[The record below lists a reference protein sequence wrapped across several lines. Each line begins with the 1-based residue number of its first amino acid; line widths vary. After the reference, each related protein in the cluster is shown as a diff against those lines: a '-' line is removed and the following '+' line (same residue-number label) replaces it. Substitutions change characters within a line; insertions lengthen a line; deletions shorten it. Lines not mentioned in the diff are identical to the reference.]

1 LALLAGPGGLPALSA
16 SQDSEIARIL
26 AKACEGDPQSS
37 AELLPLVYEELRKLA
52 RQRLKHEPPGHTLQA
67 TALVHE
73 AYLRLLADPGVC
85 WNGRRHFFAA
95 AAEAMRRILVE
106 RARKYHRLKH
116 GGGRRRFALDN
127 VDPAEREESG
137 ELLIDLDQALR
148 KLEAGDTVRSEVV
161 KLRYFAGLTIEQ
173 TADVLGISPA
183 TVKRQWTFAQ
193 AWLCHEI
200 TRGDTAAIR
209 DFDEPIARPPSH

>member
-1 LALLAGPGGLPALSA
+1 MST
-16 SQDSEIARIL
+16 SQDGEIARIL

-37 AELLPLVYEELRKLA
+37 AELLPFVYEELRKLA
-52 RQRLKHEPPGHTLQA
+52 HHRLKHEPPGHTLQA

-73 AYLRLLADPGVC
+73 AYLRLLADPGAC
-85 WNGRRHFFAA
+85 WNNRRHFVAA

-116 GGGRRRFALDN
+116 GGGRRRLALDD
-127 VDPAEREESG
+127 VDPAQREESG
-137 ELLIDLDQALR
+137 ELLIELDEALR
-148 KLEAGDTVRSEVV
+148 KLEVADAVRADVV

-183 TVKRQWTFAQ
+183 TVKRQWHFAQ

-200 TRGDTAAIR
+200 MRGDPAAIR
-209 DFDEPIARPPSH
+209 EFGEPIARPLSH